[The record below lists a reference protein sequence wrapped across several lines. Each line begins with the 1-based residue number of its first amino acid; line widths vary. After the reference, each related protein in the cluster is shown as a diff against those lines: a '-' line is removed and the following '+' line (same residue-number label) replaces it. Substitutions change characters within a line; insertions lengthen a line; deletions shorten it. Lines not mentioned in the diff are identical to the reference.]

1 MVNESHAR
9 ILRRNA
15 LLLVLV
21 FLHPLWLAVRP
32 FGDELGLAGK
42 VNHVVLPWIELAWLA
57 DLLITAWLIDW
68 LRPFPDPWRPV
79 KKPLQTP
86 THTGFEAK
94 LDPMG
99 SWSGRALAAVIGTLT
114 STAGMTLWIL
124 LATFLDREG
133 YHGMFDHL
141 PVWLYVGLSAIGT
154 FLLQGS
160 PLALGLLRDLFRR
173 AKATVTLDGRVLRS
187 GKHSLVLTGRT
198 EMALSGQELVLEDD
212 GNRLTLTGDPAHL
225 RWIAA
230 RVSEIQPRGDAS
242 DVPEQL
248 RRVAEAVRQ

>member
-141 PVWLYVGLSAIGT
+141 PVWVYCVNIADKTQGRCPSAFFKLAFANEVELIG
-154 FLLQGS
+154 QGAVDHN
-160 PLALGLLRDLFRR
+160 AL
-173 AKATVTLDGRVLRS
+173 
-187 GKHSLVLTGRT
+187 
-198 EMALSGQELVLEDD
+198 
-212 GNRLTLTGDPAHL
+212 
-225 RWIAA
+225 
-230 RVSEIQPRGDAS
+230 
-242 DVPEQL
+242 
-248 RRVAEAVRQ
+248 